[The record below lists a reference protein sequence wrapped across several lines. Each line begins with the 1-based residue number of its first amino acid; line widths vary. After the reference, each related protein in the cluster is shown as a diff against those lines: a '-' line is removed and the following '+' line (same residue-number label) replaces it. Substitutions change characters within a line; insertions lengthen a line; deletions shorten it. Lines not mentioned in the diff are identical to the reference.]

1 MQQRQTPRRCVVAL
15 CASTTEQEATMARI
29 TKAELEQQVAAL
41 QAQVEELKAQLAREA
56 MRPAPRPAYTA
67 PAWQQQRAQQMAAA
81 RELAMRIGRS
91 VKVS

>member
-1 MQQRQTPRRCVVAL
+1 
-15 CASTTEQEATMARI
+15 MARI

-41 QAQVEELKAQLAREA
+41 QAQVEQLNRQIAELEAINNMKRE
-56 MRPAPRPAYTA
+56 RAPQPVRVPRAAYVA
-67 PAWQQQRAQQMAAA
+67 PGWQAERAAQMAAA